1 MRLNEHLKIVGK
13 NVILVPYESKHVPK
27 YHEWMKSPELQELTA
42 SEPLSLEEEYQMQ
55 KSWREDDD
63 SAYLMAFFQYLQTAN
78 TFAHLPISFLECTF
92 LILDKAEY
100 DRSGNEIAALIGD
113 TNIFLQPNDDSEEDD
128 DGLKTGEIEIM
139 IAEPLARGKRYGWE
153 STLLMLLYG
162 IKHLNL
168 QRYKAITKDTNAKSM
183 QMFTKMAFREVKRV
197 PVFQEVTFEKRI
209 DDEWVSWIER
219 EISFAIEPY
228 PS

>member
-63 SAYLMAFFQYLQTAN
+63 K
-78 TFAHLPISFLECTF
+78 CTF

-100 DRSGNEIAALIGD
+100 DRSGDEIAALIGD

>member
-1 MRLNEHLKIVGK
+1 MRLNAHLKIVGK

-63 SAYLMAFFQYLQTAN
+63 K
-78 TFAHLPISFLECTF
+78 CTF

-100 DRSGNEIAALIGD
+100 DRSGDEIAALIGD

>member
-1 MRLNEHLKIVGK
+1 MRLNEHLKIVGN

-63 SAYLMAFFQYLQTAN
+63 K
-78 TFAHLPISFLECTF
+78 CTF

-100 DRSGNEIAALIGD
+100 DGSGDEIAALIGD
-113 TNIFLQPNDDSEEDD
+113 TNIFLQPNDSEEDD

-168 QRYKAITKDTNAKSM
+168 RRYKAITKDTNDKSM

>member
-63 SAYLMAFFQYLQTAN
+63 K
-78 TFAHLPISFLECTF
+78 CTF

-100 DRSGNEIAALIGD
+100 DRSGDEIAALIGD
-113 TNIFLQPNDDSEEDD
+113 TNIFLQPNDSEEDD

-168 QRYKAITKDTNAKSM
+168 RRYKAITKDTNAKSM

>member
-13 NVILVPYESKHVPK
+13 NVMLVPYESKHVPK

-63 SAYLMAFFQYLQTAN
+63 K
-78 TFAHLPISFLECTF
+78 CTF

-100 DRSGNEIAALIGD
+100 ERSGDEIAALIGD
-113 TNIFLQPNDDSEEDD
+113 TNIFLQPNDDSEEND

-162 IKHLNL
+162 VKHLNL
-168 QRYKAITKDTNAKSM
+168 RRYKAITKDTNAKSM